1 MPRKR
6 NPIPKL
12 CRHKATD
19 RAYAR
24 VDGRHV
30 YFGKWGTD
38 DAVEQYRRLV
48 AEHAS
53 GTNTSANGSRRDE
66 VVDDLTVAGLVVR
79 YWRFIEHSGRY
90 TKNGEPT
97 SERERVRGALDEL
110 LALYAS
116 VPVVEFGPRKL
127 VALREAMAEGPSGR
141 ARSRVT
147 VNGQVSRVRR
157 LFRWGVERELVPP
170 TVAHGLACV
179 AGIRRGETSTLA
191 ETAPVR
197 PVDSTVAEK
206 AADAAPPTIAA
217 MIRLQLSTGMRPGE
231 VCILRTADVDQTG
244 DVWIYKPSSHKTEAH
259 GVERA
264 IPIGPAG
271 QRVLAPLLRPDAPDA
286 FVFSPGRA
294 EEERHAEQRR
304 QAMARYGD
312 RGRPNR
318 SRDEERRQKPMVT
331 LSERYDSS
339 SYRKAIAHA
348 CRAAGVEPFGPN
360 RLRHTALTEARRRA
374 GLDAAQVLGGHTD
387 AKTTQRYA
395 EVLPAAAIQY
405 ARRHG

>member
-6 NPIPKL
+6 SPIPKL
-12 CRHKATD
+12 CRHKATG

-30 YFGKWGTD
+30 YFGQWGTEA
-38 DAVEQYRRLV
+38 AVERYRRLV

-53 GTNTSANGSRRDE
+53 GTNEPAARRDRVE
-66 VVDDLTVAGLVVR
+66 EELTVAGLVVR
-79 YWRFIEHSGRY
+79 YWRFIENSGRY

-110 LALYAS
+110 LALYS
-116 VPVVEFGPRKL
+116 STPVAEFGPRKL
-127 VALREAMAEGPSGR
+127 VALREAMMTGPTGLR
-141 ARSRVT
+141 RSRVT
-147 VNGQVSRVRR
+147 VNGQVSRIRR
-157 LFRWGVERELVPP
+157 LFRWGVEREFVPP

-179 AGIRRGETSTLA
+179 AGIRRGEMATVSETS
-191 ETAPVR
+191 PVR
-197 PVDSTVAEK
+197 PVAAEIALK
-206 AADAAPPTIAA
+206 AAEAAPPTIAA

-231 VCILRTADVDQTG
+231 VCILRTMDVDTSG
-244 DVWIYKPSSHKTEAH
+244 EVWIYKPSSHKTESH
-259 GVERA
+259 GIERV

-271 QRVLAPLLRPDAPDA
+271 QAALEPLLRPEEPSS
-286 FVFSPGRA
+286 FVFTPERA
-294 EEERHAEQRR
+294 EEERHAWQRR
-304 QAMARYGD
+304 EAMARYGD
-312 RGRPNR
+312 RARPNR
-318 SRDEERRQKPMVT
+318 RRDEERRAKVVV
-331 LSERYDSS
+331 EFADRYDSS

-374 GLDAAQVLGGHTD
+374 GLDTAQVLGGHTD

-405 ARRHG
+405 ARLHG